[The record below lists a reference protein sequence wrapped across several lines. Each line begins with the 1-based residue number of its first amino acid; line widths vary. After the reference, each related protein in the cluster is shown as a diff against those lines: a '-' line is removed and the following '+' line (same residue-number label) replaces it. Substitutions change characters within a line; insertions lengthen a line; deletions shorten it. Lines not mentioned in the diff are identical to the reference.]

1 MITTRPMAAAD
12 LALFKKWLYTPHVAK
27 WYHDPLDWI
36 AEIEQQDTAFHWI
49 HHYIVEHDNRPIG
62 FCQYYACAD
71 SDEPWA
77 GYTAMGGSYSID
89 YMIGETNCVG
99 KGFGKKIV
107 LILIEKIKTHSDAT
121 RIVVQPETENNAS
134 CGVLRSCGFDYDT
147 EKDIF
152 LLTL

>member
-12 LALFKKWLYTPHVAK
+12 LPLFKKWLYTPHVAK

-36 AEIEQQDTAFHWI
+36 AEVEWQDTAFHWI
-49 HHYIVEHDNRPIG
+49 HHYLVEHDNRPIG
-62 FCQYYACAD
+62 FCQYYACDD

-89 YMIGETNCVG
+89 YMIGETDCIG

-107 LILIEKIKTHSDAT
+107 LTLIEKVKMHSDAK
-121 RIVVQPETENNAS
+121 RIVVQPEAENKAS
-134 CGVLRSCGFDYDT
+134 CGVLRSCSFVYDT
-147 EKDIF
+147 EKDIY

>member
-1 MITTRPMAAAD
+1 MISTRPMAVAD
-12 LALFKKWLYTPHVAK
+12 LALFKKWLSTPHVAK

-49 HHYIVEHDNRPIG
+49 HHYMVEHNHRPIG

-89 YMIGETNCVG
+89 YMIGETDCVG

-107 LILIEKIKTHSDAT
+107 LVLIEKIKTHSDAK
-121 RIVVQPETENNAS
+121 RIVVQPETENQAS
-134 CGVLRSCGFDYDT
+134 CGVLLSCGFVYDT
-147 EKDIF
+147 EKDIY
-152 LLTL
+152 LLML